1 MLKMRAMRWRELLIV
16 LNIRKEVYP
25 ALGDIFTI
33 NKSGLQHILGL
44 IFFVTFFAVRRSGQ
58 EKKV

>member
-1 MLKMRAMRWRELLIV
+1 MRWRELLIV